1 MQSQVPSLVQAVKEF
16 GLLLGAFGATEQIA
30 ALSAGENSV
39 DALLQDGILTYS
51 DYSKRGY

>member
-1 MQSQVPSLVQAVKEF
+1 MQAVKEF